1 MKVLIA
7 DDDRVLRLLTEKLVE
22 SWGLDPVLA
31 ADGQEAL
38 DIMTESEN
46 KEDQPRLLLVDWEM
60 PNLNGI
66 ELCEKLRLLESD
78 NPPYIILITSRDH
91 SDHIVTALN
100 AGANDFISKPT
111 KPAELR
117 ARIAVGMRTLELQ
130 NRLNIANSM
139 LAHRADHDEL
149 TGLQNRGSVLR
160 ALDTEIIRAQRTKNP
175 LAIAVCDIDF
185 FKKVNDTYGHLA
197 GDRVLKEFADRLT
210 QAFRPYDI
218 VGRYGGEE
226 FLIVFSSFPEQAAEI
241 IERFRQ
247 AITATPFLTED
258 LNLTIT
264 TSVGIRIYEGEEIE
278 TKQVLLSLIA
288 DADLALYRA
297 KQRGRNRVCM
307 VNTTVNETENPHL
320 VDQLIQDVPSLI

>member
-7 DDDRVLRLLTEKLVE
+7 DDDRVLRLITQKLLE
-22 SWGLDPVLA
+22 SWGLDSVLA

-38 DIMTESEN
+38 NMMTESEG
-46 KEDQPRLLLVDWEM
+46 QPQLLLTNWEM
-60 PNLNGI
+60 PRVNGI
-66 ELCEKLRLLESD
+66 DLCKEIRQRKSD
-78 NPPYIILITSRDH
+78 NPPYIIVITSY
-91 SDHIVTALN
+91 SDSNYVVTALN

-130 NRLNIANSM
+130 HRLNIANSIE
-139 LAHRADHDEL
+139 AHRANHDEL
-149 TGLQNRGSVLR
+149 TGLQNRSSVLR
-160 ALDTEIIRAQRTKNP
+160 GLNTEILRTQRTEGP

-185 FKKVNDTYGHLA
+185 FKKVNDTYGHIA

-226 FLIVFSSFPEQAAEI
+226 FLIVCSSFPEQAAEI
-241 IERFRQ
+241 LERFRQ
-247 AITATPFLTED
+247 AIADTPFLAED
-258 LNLTIT
+258 LSLPIT
-264 TSVGIRIYEGEEIE
+264 TSIGIRTYEGEEIE
-278 TKQVLLSLIA
+278 TKQVVLSLIA

-307 VNTTVNETENPHL
+307 VSTTVNHTKNQQFI
-320 VDQLIQDVPSLI
+320 DQLIQDIPSL